1 MSNSDLD
8 DLAAELAE
16 FAPPEKKKDVQLPR
30 SASSLVLKKSVLH

>member
-16 FAPPEKKKDVQLPR
+16 FAPPEKKR
-30 SASSLVLKKSVLH
+30 TSSQRGTHHRRF